1 MNDDYSFTSQVLT
14 FGASSVIGASLNAM
28 IPIVDD
34 NFCER
39 TETINVE
46 GSVTEQ
52 RASFPVPQTICNIT
66 DDDSMLR
73 MIVCSMQGWQ
83 LIICMIILIWFL
95 N

>member
-1 MNDDYSFTSQVLT
+1 MKSINYAFILLIFSVNDDYSFTSQVLT
-14 FGASSVIGASLNAM
+14 FGASSVIGATLNAM

-52 RASFPVPQTICNIT
+52 RASFPVPQTICNIM
-66 DDDSMLR
+66 DNDSMLR
-73 MIVCSMQGWQ
+73 
-83 LIICMIILIWFL
+83 IIAVMVV
-95 N
+95 

>member
-1 MNDDYSFTSQVLT
+1 MNDDYSVTSQVLT

-66 DDDSMLR
+66 DDDSMFTI
-73 MIVCSMQGWQ
+73 MISRNGSY
-83 LIICMIILIWFL
+83 IEHA
-95 N
+95 